1 VRPAAGPNTP
11 PPPRRPR
18 RPLAGR
24 AAGVAIAV
32 KVGLGAVAAA
42 AGVGGAA
49 SLLVLPGA
57 PVHFTRGD
65 VSDRPKL
72 WTLLQEVDVVY
83 HLAARVSV
91 PESILYPRDYNNV
104 NVGGTVALME
114 AMRDVGVGRVV
125 LASSGAVYG
134 DLVEQ
139 PLKEILIPNPR
150 SPYAVS
156 KLAAEYYVRTIGN
169 LWGIE
174 TVSLRIFNAY
184 GPGQNLPA
192 SHPPVV
198 PHYLKQALRGGTLIA
213 HSDGSQ
219 TRDFV
224 YLDDVIGGLVAAATA
239 PNINGLVINIGSG
252 KETSIRELI
261 KCVLDVTG
269 SNAEVIYNS
278 KTSGGVSRLCA
289 DLSLASQ
296 KLNYRSSI
304 GLTEGLR
311 LTLKR
316 DPRFK

>member
-1 VRPAAGPNTP
+1 MNFLITGAAGFLGSS
-11 PPPRRPR
+11 
-18 RPLAGR
+18 LANQLAREGHQVR
-24 AAGVAIAV
+24 GLDDLSTGDPQALVAD
-32 KVGLGAVAAA
+32 
-42 AGVGGAA
+42 
-49 SLLVLPGA
+49 
-57 PVHFTRGD
+57 VHFTRGD

-91 PESILYPRDYNNV
+91 PESISYPRDYNNV

-114 AMRDVGVGRVV
+114 AMRDVGVRRVV

-134 DLVEQ
+134 DLGEQ
-139 PLKEILIPNPR
+139 PLRESMIPNPR

-156 KLAAEYYVRTIGN
+156 KLAAEYYVRTIGG

-184 GPGQNLPA
+184 GPGQHLTA

-198 PHYLKQALRGGTLIA
+198 PHYLRQAQRGGTLVV
-213 HSDGSQ
+213 HGDGSQ
-219 TRDFV
+219 TRDYV
-224 YLDDVIGGLVAAATA
+224 YVDDVVSALVAAATA
-239 PNINGLVINIGSG
+239 PNINGLVINVGSG
-252 KETSIRELI
+252 KETSIRDLI
-261 KCVLDVTG
+261 KAVQNVTG
-269 SNAEVIYNS
+269 SSAEVIYS
-278 KTSGGVSRLCA
+278 PKTSAGVSRLCA
-289 DLSLASQ
+289 DLTLAGQ

-304 GLTEGLR
+304 GLDEGLR

>member
-1 VRPAAGPNTP
+1 MNFLITGAAGFLGSS
-11 PPPRRPR
+11 
-18 RPLAGR
+18 LANQLAREGHQIR
-24 AAGVAIAV
+24 
-32 KVGLGAVAAA
+32 GLDDLSTGDPQ
-42 AGVGGAA
+42 
-49 SLLVLPGA
+49 LLGPD
-57 PVHFTRGD
+57 VHFTRGD

-114 AMRDVGVGRVV
+114 AMRDVGVRRVV

-134 DLVEQ
+134 DLADQ
-139 PLKEILIPNPR
+139 PLKESLTPNPR

-156 KLAAEYYVRTIGN
+156 KLAAEYYVRTIGG

-184 GPGQNLPA
+184 GPGQRLPA

-198 PHYLKQALRGGTLIA
+198 PHYLQQAQRGGTLVA
-213 HSDGSQ
+213 HGDGSQ
-219 TRDFV
+219 TRDYV
-224 YLDDVIGGLVAAATA
+224 YVDDVISGLVAAATA
-239 PNINGLVINIGSG
+239 PNMDGMVINIGSG
-252 KETSIRELI
+252 KETSVSELI
-261 KCVLDVTG
+261 KSVQEVTG
-269 SNAEVIYNS
+269 SSAEVIYNA

-289 DLSLASQ
+289 DLTLASQ
-296 KLNYRSSI
+296 KLNYHPSI
-304 GLTEGLR
+304 GLQEGLR
-311 LTLKR
+311 LTLRR